1 MQQADRG
8 TGATET
14 LARFVTETSYKA
26 LPAEVVAA
34 AKIAIFDG
42 IANMLAGAT
51 QPLSAILVNYLKQIG
66 GNPQSTV
73 VGHDF
78 RTSAP
83 SAAFANGVFLHCLD
97 YEIQGQPVAHGTSN
111 ILPPALAVA
120 EISGASGQRL
130 IEAYVIGWEIN
141 ARLRKASV
149 GCDTRGYHPP
159 GLIGPLAAAAASAKI

>member
-1 MQQADRG
+1 MSQAAVQQADRG
-8 TGATET
+8 AGATEA
-14 LARFVTETSYKA
+14 LARFVTETRYSA
-26 LPAEVVAA
+26 LPAEVVDA

-51 QPLSAILVNYLKQIG
+51 QPLSAILVDYLKQIG

-97 YEIQGQPVAHGTSN
+97 YEIQGQPVAHGTWN
-111 ILPPALAVA
+111 
-120 EISGASGQRL
+120 
-130 IEAYVIGWEIN
+130 
-141 ARLRKASV
+141 KFK
-149 GCDTRGYHPP
+149 T
-159 GLIGPLAAAAASAKI
+159 

>member
-1 MQQADRG
+1 MSKLAPILWRGSLLRILRRTSHGSICRTQCNARYFARDRSNEANQMQQADRG

-26 LPAEVVAA
+26 LPADVVAS

-78 RTSAP
+78 KTSAP
-83 SAAFANGVFLHCLD
+83 SAA
-97 YEIQGQPVAHGTSN
+97 
-111 ILPPALAVA
+111 
-120 EISGASGQRL
+120 
-130 IEAYVIGWEIN
+130 
-141 ARLRKASV
+141 
-149 GCDTRGYHPP
+149 
-159 GLIGPLAAAAASAKI
+159 